1 MSLDKKFPT
10 EIVELPSKG
19 VLYPE
24 SSPLSSG
31 QVEMKYMTAKEED
44 ILTNQNYIAT
54 GVVIDKLIQSLIVD
68 KSINY
73 KELLVGDKNALLIA
87 SRILG
92 YGAEYEFSY
101 SGETVT
107 INLSELSNKELEEGT
122 FTQGENKFDYE
133 LPATGTTITYK
144 LLTHGDEVLIDQEI
158 AGVKKIYKDASP
170 EISTR
175 LKYMI
180 TAVAGNEDKND
191 IREFVD
197 NGFLARDARAFRK
210 HLATVQ
216 PDINLKFFPENGP
229 EGGVD
234 IPIGVNFL
242 WPDA

>member
-1 MSLDKKFPT
+1 M
-10 EIVELPSKG
+10 
-19 VLYPE
+19 
-24 SSPLSSG
+24 
-31 QVEMKYMTAKEED
+31 
-44 ILTNQNYIAT
+44 
-54 GVVIDKLIQSLIVD
+54 
-68 KSINY
+68 
-73 KELLVGDKNALLIA
+73 
-87 SRILG
+87 
-92 YGAEYEFSY
+92 
-101 SGETVT
+101 
-107 INLSELSNKELEEGT
+107 
-122 FTQGENKFDYE
+122 
-133 LPATGTTITYK
+133 
-144 LLTHGDEVLIDQEI
+144 LIDQEI
-158 AGVKKIYKDASP
+158 AGLRKINKNASP

-180 TAVAGNEDKND
+180 TSINGNEDKND